1 MSSMAA
7 LYPASRA
14 SGKSAS
20 APNPK
25 FARIVLQERLRPPG
39 SKGH

>member
-1 MSSMAA
+1 MSIRT
-7 LYPASRA
+7 PP
-14 SGKSAS
+14 G

-25 FARIVLQERLRPPG
+25 FAQVVLQKRLRTSG